1 MPYIYSNP
9 ERETLPHAL
18 PNVEVFYADSEQVA
32 EWNRAEDA
40 DYEAGAR
47 GRYGVGYYY
56 AFGFQGCAWDSEPMG
71 PFDTMQ
77 EAIDDARENDDSDDE
92 EVN

>member
-47 GRYGVGYYY
+47 GVYVEGWYY
-56 AFGFQGCAWDSEPMG
+56 AFGFQGCAWDSEPVG
-71 PFDTMQ
+71 PFDTR
-77 EAIDDARENDDSDDE
+77 EDAIAAAREDS
-92 EVN
+92 